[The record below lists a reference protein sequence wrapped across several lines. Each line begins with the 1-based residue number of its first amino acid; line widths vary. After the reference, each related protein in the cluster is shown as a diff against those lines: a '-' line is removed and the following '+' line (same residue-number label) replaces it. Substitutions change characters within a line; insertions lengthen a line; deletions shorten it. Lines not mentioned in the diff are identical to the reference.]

1 MDDEILKFSLQR
13 DQLYKQEADQLQELI
28 VAASLRPGDKLPGER
43 ELAEK
48 LRVSRSVVREA
59 LRILSVR
66 GLVGIKPGCGSYVQN
81 LSPSAACAPIS
92 LFLKLHK
99 SPNWFQDL
107 YEVRRM
113 IEVEAAGLAA
123 QRANADDVQFL
134 EHTLQGM
141 AESTADPKTYTQH
154 DLAFHLGVAEA
165 THNEL
170 VRVLLAPI
178 TERLEEVILLSC
190 HAPGA
195 AEAGLNHHRHI
206 LAAVRAGQPEEARW
220 AMDAHLATSL
230 ELVRIASTTM
240 DEIKH
245 GGAEGTEREEMGAH
259 TGGTAE
265 TSGSERHTS

>member
-1 MDDEILKFSLQR
+1 MMEDEIFEFPLQR
-13 DQLYKQEADQLQELI
+13 DQLYKQVADQLQELI

-48 LRVSRSVVREA
+48 LHVSRGVVREA

-66 GLVGIKPGCGSYVQN
+66 GLVGIKPGCGCYVQN

-92 LFLKLHK
+92 LFLKLRR
-99 SPNWFQDL
+99 SPTWFQDL

-123 QRANADDVQFL
+123 ERATPEDVRL
-134 EHTLQGM
+134 LESTILGMSEHTD
-141 AESTADPKTYTQH
+141 DPKTYTRH

-170 VRVLLAPI
+170 VRVLLGPI

-195 AEAGLNHHRHI
+195 AEAGLNHHRQI
-206 LAAVRAGQPEEARW
+206 LAAVRAGQPEEARL

-230 ELVRIASTTM
+230 ELVRIATATM
-240 DEIKH
+240 EKLKH
-245 GGAEGTEREEMGAH
+245 GDAERTEKGA
-259 TGGTAE
+259 
-265 TSGSERHTS
+265 